1 MKKIKPR
8 PFYERIAK
16 ANTFWLLHVKLF
28 LTLFVTSTKESKG
41 RVRLLYRREM
51 PIVIECGH
59 VHRYFNAPHLV
70 QQRLVL
76 VKPNGLEGV
85 ARCLSTQTSKQTYT
99 LSPQRHTRTAP
110 PMPPL
115 NGVETKARVFK
126 KACFAGVLL
135 CSPPRTRH
143 LSLPFSGLALFLVL
157 TLHSNQAHTLPF
169 VTTAEQE
176 SPPKW
181 NPRSPSPSLL
191 LPLLPPPN
199 QRYPRQPQE
208 LPRQPQ
214 EHPRPLPDQP
224 HQHQHQHQHRRHQ
237 DQEHQERMGAM
248 EPPPRPHPHWDLSH
262 PPSHQPSLLLT
273 RRFHQ
278 EASTGSWANMSRS
291 SPSRTRS
298 LRARSTPS
306 MFS

>member
-1 MKKIKPR
+1 MQTR
-8 PFYERIAK
+8 PQILQCSSPSTAK
-16 ANTFWLLHVKLF
+16 AGLGKAEWFGGCG
-28 LTLFVTSTKESKG
+28 TLP
-41 RVRLLYRREM
+41 LYT
-51 PIVIECGH
+51 
-59 VHRYFNAPHLV
+59 N
-70 QQRLVL
+70 
-76 VKPNGLEGV
+76 
-85 ARCLSTQTSKQTYT
+85 KQTNIHT
-99 LSPQRHTRTAP
+99 LATEAHAYGATDTTTERCGNQ
-110 PMPPL
+110 
-115 NGVETKARVFK
+115 G
-126 KACFAGVLL
+126 ACLDSHQKSLFRGRPL

-181 NPRSPSPSLL
+181 NPRSPSPLLL

-199 QRYPRQPQE
+199 QRY
-208 LPRQPQ
+208 PRQPQ